1 MNKVPPRSKKALR
14 YLIVTLGLVAVVA
27 VLVSVKF
34 LQISSLMA
42 MGKEMKAM
50 GPPPEAIGS
59 TVARAEDWEGTLSAV
74 GSIAG
79 AKSVDLSNDA
89 AGRVQKIRFESGA
102 MVKQGQVLVELDTSV
117 ERAQLASAR
126 SRRDL
131 AAVTAKRS
139 RILVA
144 EKVTAQ
150 AQLDNDEATLRTANT
165 EINEL
170 QAQIE
175 RKVVRAPFKG
185 RLGIRMVD
193 VGQYLS
199 PGTKLTVLEQVGAV
213 FVDFSLPQQRLPS
226 IKEGMPV
233 RIVLEGP
240 ARSAVDGVVN
250 AVEPAIDN
258 ATRSMKIRASV
269 PNADDKLRPG
279 MFVQVSVILPKRQ
292 PVVSVPATAVIHA
305 SYGDSVFV
313 IEDKPADAPGMSKT
327 PEGKPVKLAR
337 QHFVRVGEARG
348 DFVAILEGIKA
359 GQEVVSAGAFKLRN
373 NSSVV
378 VDNTIK
384 NDPKLNPRP
393 ENR

>member
-1 MNKVPPRSKKALR
+1 MPSRKKKVLR
-14 YLIVTLGLVAVVA
+14 YLVVTLGLVAVVGA
-27 VLVSVKF
+27 LVAVKF

-42 MGKEMKAM
+42 MGKEMKAA
-50 GPPPEAIGS
+50 GPPPEAVGS
-59 TVARAEDWEGTLSAV
+59 ATAKAEDWEGTLSAV
-74 GSIAG
+74 GNIAG
-79 AKSVDLSNDA
+79 AKSVDISNDA

-117 ERAQLASAR
+117 ERAQLASAK

-131 AAVTAKRS
+131 AQVTASRS
-139 RILVA
+139 RTLVH
-144 EKVTAQ
+144 EKVMPQ

-165 EINEL
+165 EIAAL

-185 RLGIRMVD
+185 RLGIREVD
-193 VGQYLS
+193 VGQYLN
-199 PGTKLTVLEQVGAV
+199 PGTKLTVLEQIGAV
-213 FVDFSLPQQRLPS
+213 FVDFSLPQQRLS
-226 IKEGMPV
+226 SVKEGMPV
-233 RIVLEGP
+233 RIVVEG
-240 ARSAVDGVVN
+240 ASGFTVDGAVS
-250 AVEPAIDN
+250 AVEPAVDN
-258 ATRSMKIRASV
+258 ATRSIKLRATV
-269 PNADDKLRPG
+269 PNTDDKLRPG
-279 MFVQVSVILPKRQ
+279 MFVQVSLILPKRE

-327 PEGKPVKLAR
+327 PDGKPVKQAR

-348 DFVAILEGIKA
+348 DFVAILDGVKA

-373 NSSVV
+373 NSPVV

-384 NDPKLNPRP
+384 SDAKLNPRP